1 MTQPPAHRDAI
12 YARISQDRE
21 GAGLG
26 IRRQVA
32 ECRELSERDG
42 GTVVAVH
49 SDNDVTAYLTRRKA
63 RPGYRALLDDVR
75 AGRVDRVLVWHN
87 DRLHR
92 SPAELEEWIEACDT
106 RKVPTLTVKAGL
118 YDLSTP
124 SNRMTARMV
133 GAVARFESEHKGE
146 RVRAARQQA
155 AAEGRYQGGKRPF
168 GFEDDGMAHRPAEAR
183 AIARATEDVLG
194 GLGLRAVARRWNS
207 EGLRTTF
214 EAQAWTSKTVR
225 DVLVRPRNAGI
236 STYLGEEVGRGVWEP
251 IVPEE
256 RWRALVAL
264 VTDPGRRTAPQDNR
278 VRWLGS
284 GLYVCST
291 CGSTRMRASTSGQR
305 EAAYRCQTRDTTPRT
320 GPHVTRKAVPLDEYV
335 ERVIVERLSLPD
347 VAELLRAE
355 PAAAVDTGPMHVE
368 AVEVEQRLAQLSETF
383 ADGAITV
390 AQLRA
395 GTERLQRRLEVL
407 RTELATA
414 EAVDP
419 LAGLRGVP
427 NVAETWAG
435 FDLSRKRAVLDA
447 LMTVTILPSSR
458 RWSKDA
464 PRFDPDS
471 VKIEWK
477 A

>member
-1 MTQPPAHRDAI
+1 MTQPPAFRDGI

-26 IRRQVA
+26 VKRQVA
-32 ECRELSERDG
+32 DCRALSESLG

-49 SDNDVTAYLTRRKA
+49 SDNDTSAYLTRRKP

-75 AGRVDRVLVWHN
+75 AGRVDRVFVWHN

-92 SPAELEEWIEACDT
+92 SPAELEEWIEACEA
-106 RKVPTLTVKAGL
+106 RKVPTHTVKAGL
-118 YDLSTP
+118 VDLSTP
-124 SNRMTARMV
+124 SGRMTARTL

-168 GFEDDGMAHRPAEAR
+168 GFEDDGTAHRASEAQ
-183 AIARATEDVLG
+183 AIARATEDILG

-225 DVLVRPRNAGI
+225 DVLIRPRNAGI

-284 GLYVCST
+284 GLYVCGT

-320 GPHVTRKAVPLDEYV
+320 GPHVTRKAAPLDAFV
-335 ERVIVERLSLPD
+335 EEVIVARLSQPD
-347 VAELLRAE
+347 AVELLRAE
-355 PAAAVDTGPMHVE
+355 PAEAVDTAPLHVE
-368 AVEVEQRLAQLSETF
+368 AVEIEQRLAQLSEAF
-383 ADGAITV
+383 ADGGITV
-390 AQLRA
+390 AQLRS
-395 GTERLQRRLEVL
+395 GTDRLRARLDEVHA
-407 RTELATA
+407 ELAAAT
-414 EAVDP
+414 AVDP
-419 LAGLRGVP
+419 LAGLRDTP
-427 NVAETWAG
+427 DVAEAWAG

-447 LMTVTILPSSR
+447 LATVTILPSSR

-464 PRFDPDS
+464 PRFDPAS
-471 VKIEWK
+471 VGIEWK